1 MVSKILVPTDGSKAA
16 QKAARYAV
24 NLAKQLKAMVI
35 VLSVIDQRLLINQA
49 MLATEMIMVDIEP
62 IEGYLQKAAERYV
75 AEIKKLCEKND
86 VRSKTV
92 IMTGHPVEEIVREA
106 EKSKADLIVMGSRG
120 RSALAAVALGSVA
133 YGVIHNETKIP
144 TMVVKQ

>member
-24 NLAKQLKAMVI
+24 NLAKELKALII

-49 MLATEMIMVDIEP
+49 VLASETEMVAIEP
-62 IEGYLQKAAERYV
+62 IENYLRKAAKKYV
-75 AEIKKLCEKND
+75 GEIKKLCEKNG
-86 VRSKTV
+86 VLSKTV
-92 IMTGHPVEEIVREA
+92 IITGHPVEEIVKEA
-106 EKSKADLIVMGSRG
+106 EKSKVDLIVIGSHG
-120 RSALAAVALGSVA
+120 RSALAAAVLGSVA

-144 TMVVKQ
+144 SMIVKR

>member
-24 NLAKQLKAMVI
+24 NLAKQLKALVI

-49 MLATEMIMVDIEP
+49 MLATEMVMVDIEP
-62 IEGYLQKAAERYV
+62 IENYLQKAAERYV
-75 AEIKKLCEKND
+75 GEIKKLCEKND

-92 IMTGHPVEEIVREA
+92 IITGHPVEEIVKEA